1 MKGILSGFM
10 VLLFAIVAINCER
23 QPVAPPPEA
32 VLLVLDTI
40 RSGYNKQ
47 DAELFCKDF
56 SAIMFTK
63 GFTKNAWLDVIK
75 ELKKKLGEWKA
86 EKYLG
91 QENEVYTWRVQFDK
105 GKTKCV
111 IVLNEEFR
119 VTGLW
124 FR

>member
-1 MKGILSGFM
+1 MKKSLIAFIM
-10 VLLFAIVAINCER
+10 LFFTIAVINCER

-40 RSGYNKQ
+40 RSGYNEQ
-47 DAELFCKDF
+47 DAELFYKDF

-63 GFTKNAWLDVIK
+63 GFTKDAWFDVIK
-75 ELKKKLGEWKA
+75 ELKQKLGEWKA
-86 EKYLG
+86 QKYLG
-91 QENEVYTWRVQFDK
+91 EEKGAYTWRVQFDK